1 MSKVFAFLCQ
11 KANCRQNRCNVKW
24 QCIWSFYTS
33 SASPNRLRL
42 SPLEGLH
49 THCSS
54 NLGILSDGS
63 LQPVALG
70 VSHPVYRLW
79 LGIPSHHPAPL
90 VLSFNPLCAFQDLD
104 FCSVL
109 LTCPLLPAKTFCL
122 TSVISLME
130 EESSVLYNT
139 PQVLEQDLTRYKDSV
154 TICQINNF
162 QVQW

>member
-1 MSKVFAFLCQ
+1 MAVYLKFLHLLRFSQ
-11 KANCRQNRCNVKW
+11 QAKIIPTW
-24 QCIWSFYTS
+24 G
-33 SASPNRLRL
+33 AS
-42 SPLEGLH
+42 H
-49 THCSS
+49 TLFFKPRHP
-54 NLGILSDGS
+54 LSDGS

-79 LGIPSHHPAPL
+79 LGIPSHHPGPL

-139 PQVLEQDLTRYKDSV
+139 PQVLEQDLTRYKDSM